1 MSETIRL
8 GHRLQFTDAEGN
20 TDRKFQNWHVN
31 ENADGYVF
39 LPFGFSGVTV
49 SIEGDNINATLV
61 FPIDGIA
68 RSWAQE
74 AIEGQWTAEVEV
86 SMFTANKDDTPTSL
100 YRYIGQVAAS
110 GWDATAIQLDL
121 NTILDAVGFDVPRR
135 QLQQKLVGRLPT
147 SGSISLR

>member
-20 TDRKFQNWHVN
+20 SDRKFQNWHVN

-39 LPFGFSGVTV
+39 LPFGFSGITV
-49 SIEGDNINATLV
+49 SLEGDNVNATLV

-74 AIEGQWTAEVEV
+74 AIEGQWIAEVEV
-86 SMFTANKDDTPTSL
+86 SMFTTDKDQAPSPL
-100 YRYIGQVAAS
+100 YRYLGQVSSA
-110 GWDATAIQLDL
+110 GWDSTSIQLDL
-121 NTILDAVGFDVPRR
+121 NTVLDAVGFDVPRR